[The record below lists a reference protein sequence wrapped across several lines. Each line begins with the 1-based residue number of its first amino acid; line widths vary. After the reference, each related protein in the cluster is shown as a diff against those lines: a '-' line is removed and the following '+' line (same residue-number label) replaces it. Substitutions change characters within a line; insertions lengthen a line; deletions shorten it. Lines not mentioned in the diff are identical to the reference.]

1 MPFADAQA
9 LILVRDALWKRP
21 RRGACVMVGAGL
33 SKNQGPPHSGAAPP
47 PTWSELAQSLSER
60 LSVPSAAGPLVDPK
74 ASSHTCPAL
83 AQQFEAHFTR
93 GALDNFLLNRIPD
106 NRKPH
111 AIHSNLLR
119 LPWADVFTTNWDT
132 LLERASNTLRDAVY
146 HPVYTSSDLSAS
158 DTPRIVKLHG
168 SFPSHRPFIIT
179 EEDYRK
185 YPQSH
190 APFVNTVQQA
200 LMERVVLLLGFSGDD
215 QNFLHWLGWVRDH
228 MGAAAPPLFLGGF
241 LDLSRP
247 RRRLLEDRGVIPID
261 LANHPKVDSWYPHRH
276 RRAIEWIL
284 CGLARGEPYSRHWPT
299 PRPAKKRVNS
309 LLEPTLFVHS
319 ISPKT
324 ESSEVPTDSGS
335 EKRQAS
341 VTDVLHSWT
350 HNRSCYPEWV
360 VLPFSRVGQL
370 AHNTDLWNDL
380 VISCAATWTPVKRL
394 NAIYELAWRHDLLM
408 FPYDSDLIDSIEKT
422 IGTIDDDVLSQY
434 SGSVSD
440 RADIIELRAAL
451 LLSLLTEARFSFQST
466 RFFEATE
473 LLKKYWPTSTN
484 AKNRFRHEE
493 GLWLLTVQDF
503 DLLAKRMKSW
513 DVQDFDPIWALRK
526 AALLADLG
534 QYTTATDLAQW
545 ALYQLERDTSSNTN
559 VRTMSRLSWALHW
572 QMCTETAKWWESR
585 LSGQPDHPPIF
596 DKWSRFSQYNCDAYS
611 EWKQFEGAVKSV
623 RSPTP
628 SGSLF
633 PRPHTIQELRPDEYE
648 RYRYARRAVRLIE
661 LTGLPSRIRGVNM
674 AASVLEKSA
683 LAMSDLGVRHSLPIA
698 IRAGSSHPNILSAVV
713 SSGHVAR
720 LDSESATQVVQS
732 LEKGRDHHLNQ
743 PPEKS
748 MDDAV
753 LTKKVSAN
761 VEALAWCVPR
771 AGNEKAEE
779 LFRWALA
786 YGNRKR
792 ARRHRSLW
800 RSVQRLW
807 RESWLAMTPQRR
819 QEMMVEVLSSSTLE
833 HLPLQDYGDPAE
845 VALYADIPVGPDRG
859 NNRAWSNCAGSVA
872 EALRLGGEARRRAAI
887 RLLAMVIRRVVPST
901 ARVELGQALWRG
913 TALDGS
919 DMPDEIT
926 LADWKVL
933 DLPEPEAGA
942 ADLCFRRKWIQRD
955 INDGPNATLEA
966 TLAEVCNAWRTDLPW
981 HRAIA
986 LSPEEQDWLWNF
998 VHRWLSTR
1006 DRSRF
1011 GMDNPDPR
1019 EIELIDGLAAIVS
1032 RREVPQHIVSAL
1044 YGKIEKLKIPRQM
1057 LMSDSFHGNEYRLIA
1072 AAAGLRTEESRR
1084 AEMLVRMG
1092 ILSDEERVRESALD
1106 GLHWWLVE
1114 IEKPSVSI
1122 RAPSLSCVLDIGM
1135 TLGSQR
1141 EGGIKG
1147 AVKGVIAVL
1156 NGSSEEYRKAVVP
1169 LAKEGLCRWW
1179 PVLQYGRADVGGT
1192 DWDKTVVQRRV
1203 WCVRLARAME
1213 RSGHGDP
1220 DIVRKWLDAAKKDP
1234 MASVRYAAE
1243 E

>member
-1 MPFADAQA
+1 
-9 LILVRDALWKRP
+9 
-21 RRGACVMVGAGL
+21 
-33 SKNQGPPHSGAAPP
+33 
-47 PTWSELAQSLSER
+47 
-60 LSVPSAAGPLVDPK
+60 
-74 ASSHTCPAL
+74 
-83 AQQFEAHFTR
+83 
-93 GALDNFLLNRIPD
+93 
-106 NRKPH
+106 
-111 AIHSNLLR
+111 
-119 LPWADVFTTNWDT
+119 
-132 LLERASNTLRDAVY
+132 
-146 HPVYTSSDLSAS
+146 
-158 DTPRIVKLHG
+158 
-168 SFPSHRPFIIT
+168 
-179 EEDYRK
+179 
-185 YPQSH
+185 
-190 APFVNTVQQA
+190 
-200 LMERVVLLLGFSGDD
+200 MERVVLLLGFSGDD

-228 MGAAAPPLFLGGF
+228 LGPAAPSLYLGGF
-241 LDLSRP
+241 LNLSRP
-247 RRRLLEDRGVIPID
+247 RRRLLEDRGVTPID
-261 LANHPKVDSWYPHRH
+261 LANHPMAHTWAPHCH
-276 RRAIEWIL
+276 LRAIEWIL
-284 CGLARGEPYSRHWPT
+284 KVLALGEPYSRHWPT
-299 PRPAKKRVNS
+299 PRPVKEPINS
-309 LLEPTLFVHS
+309 QLEPILFVHS
-319 ISPKT
+319 TCPKE
-324 ESSEVPTDSGS
+324 ESFKLPTDSCPT
-335 EKRQAS
+335 KRQAV
-341 VTDVLHSWT
+341 VTDVIHSWA

-360 VLPFSRVGQL
+360 VLPFRRADKL
-370 AHNTDLWNDL
+370 ARNTDLWTDL
-380 VISCAATWTPVKRL
+380 VINCAATWTPVESL
-394 NAIYELAWRHDLLM
+394 NAISELAWRYDLLM
-408 FPYDSDLIDSIEKT
+408 FPYSSDLIDSIEKT
-422 IGTIDDDVLSQY
+422 IKAIDDDVLPNY
-434 SGSVSD
+434 AGSASD
-440 RADIIELRAAL
+440 RENIVERRAAL
-451 LLSLLTEARFSFQST
+451 LLSLLTEARFSFQPT
-466 RFFEATE
+466 RFSRATE
-473 LLKKYWPTSTN
+473 LLKYHWPVSTN
-484 AKNRFRHEE
+484 AQNRFRHEE
-493 GLWLLTVQDF
+493 GLWFLAVQDF
-503 DLLAKRMKSW
+503 ELLAERMTSW
-513 DVQDFDPIWALRK
+513 DVQNFDPIWAFRK

-534 QYTTATDLAQW
+534 QYTTAIDLAQR
-545 ALYQLERDTSSNTN
+545 ALSQLERDASRNTN
-559 VRTMSRLSWALHW
+559 VRNMSRLSWALHW
-572 QMCTETAKWWESR
+572 RMGTETAKWWESR
-585 LSGQPDHPPIF
+585 FSWPLDHLPIF
-596 DKWSRFSQYNCDAYS
+596 DKWSLFSRYNCDAYS

-633 PRPHTIQELRPDEYE
+633 PRPYTIQELRPDEYE
-648 RYRYARRAVRLIE
+648 RYRCARRAVRMVE
-661 LTGLPSRIRGVNM
+661 LTGLPSRIRGITM
-674 AASVLEKSA
+674 ASTVLEKCA
-683 LAMSDLGVRHSLPIA
+683 LAMSDLGVQHSLPIVN
-698 IRAGSSHPNILSAVV
+698 RAGSSRLDTLLSVV

-859 NNRAWSNCAGSVA
+859 NNRAWSNCARSVA

-955 INDGPNATLEA
+955 INGGPNATLEA

-1072 AAAGLRTEESRR
+1072 AAAGLRTERSRQ

-1106 GLHWWLVE
+1106 GLSWWLME
-1114 IEKPSVSI
+1114 IEKPGVSI

-1141 EGGIKG
+1141 EGGMKG

-1179 PVLQYGRADVGGT
+1179 PVLQYCRADVGGT

-1213 RSGHGDP
+1213 RSGHGESDT
-1220 DIVRKWLDAAKKDP
+1220 VRKWLDAAKKDP